1 MNWINMLGPMQWLLL
16 AAIPPAILSLYF
28 LKLKRRELVVPSTML
43 WKRALEDVHVN
54 SIWQRLRKNLL
65 LYLQLLFMLLIV
77 LACLRPG
84 WSGMNRVGERRIYV
98 IDNSA
103 SMQATDVQPSRLEVA
118 KAKVKELLSDAS
130 SDDVG
135 MVIAFSDR
143 ADVRQGFT
151 NDRRRLLEAV
161 ESIQPTAHATDAN
174 EALRAAAG
182 LANPGRTSFEDNKDI
197 QVADA
202 VPATVYLL
210 SDGAIGD
217 LSDSD
222 FGQLKIEYVPI
233 GVEGTSN
240 VGIVGF
246 ALERNEEQPTAMET
260 FARIVNSGDAHVDC
274 TASLYWNDRLIDA
287 ESVSVDGGKEVGL
300 RFELNGVDSGTLKLE
315 LDHPD
320 ALTMDNVAFAAVR
333 PSRQIQVLLV
343 TAGNTALEKAMAT
356 PRVAQLASLRVE
368 GREFLST
375 PEYATVAADSE
386 FDLIVFDGCTPSKMP
401 ASNTLFLGGLP
412 PGDIQPDSQGL
423 DRQGPDGQDASKAKD
438 PPKDAPVDAS
448 NEPTPDAT
456 NSEPAVDSAAAATE
470 SSAMT
475 ADSEGSQWQFGEVQG
490 PVIILDVNRT
500 NPITQ
505 FLEMAAVTIVESRT
519 VVPPSTGAV
528 LMISDLGP
536 VMAIAPRGPFQD
548 AVVGFDMVRP
558 TANGMEMNTDWGIKR
573 SFPVFVYAAIES
585 LGGGVTQASAPSVR
599 PGWPIH
605 LLLSSRSNAY
615 EIRSP
620 SGTKAAIDRGTDGRF
635 LFTQTDLPGP
645 YEVHAEGLDDAV
657 ERFCVNLF
665 SQSESNLA
673 LGREISTGAEKIAAT
688 DTTIRARQET
698 WRWLLLIGL
707 ALLML
712 EWIVFNKRVFV

>member
-161 ESIQPTAHATDAN
+161 ESIQPTSHPTDAN

-246 ALERNEEQPTAMET
+246 ALERNDEQPTAMET
-260 FARIVNSGDAHVDC
+260 FARIVNSGETHVDC
-274 TASLYWNDRLIDA
+274 TASLYWNDSLIDA
-287 ESVSVDGGKEVGL
+287 ESVSVDGGQEVGL
-300 RFELNGVDSGTLKLE
+300 RFELSGVDSGTLKLE

-320 ALTMDNVAFAAVR
+320 ALAMDNVAFAAVR
-333 PSRQIQVLLV
+333 PNRQISVLLV

-356 PRVAQLASLRVE
+356 PRVSQLATLRVE

-375 PEYATVAADSE
+375 PEYAAVAADSE
-386 FDLIVFDGCTPSKMP
+386 FDLIVFDGCAPSKMP

-412 PGDIQPDSQGL
+412 PGDIQPGSQDSL
-423 DRQGPDGQDASKAKD
+423 QDKGASK
-438 PPKDAPVDAS
+438 DATIDAS
-448 NEPTPDAT
+448 NGPVNEANQPEPG
-456 NSEPAVDSAAAATE
+456 VDSKTGAAASGAPSDTE
-470 SSAMT
+470 IDGT
-475 ADSEGSQWQFGEVQG
+475 QWQFGEVQG
-490 PVIILDVNRT
+490 PAIVLDVNRT

-519 VVPPSTGAV
+519 VVPPSTGSV

-536 VMAIAPRGPFQD
+536 VMAIAPRGPYQD

-558 TANGMEMNTDWGIKR
+558 TASGTEMNTDWGIKR
-573 SFPVFVYAAIES
+573 SFPVFVYAAVES
-585 LGGGVTQASAPSVR
+585 LGGGVTQASAPSIR

-605 LLLSSRSNAY
+605 LLLSSRSNTY
-615 EIRSP
+615 EIRGP

-645 YEVHAEGLDDAV
+645 YEVHAEGLDEAV

-673 LGREISTGAEKIAAT
+673 LGREIGTGTEKIAAT